1 MPIPTNK
8 DIAEVTYNGVA
19 IPLAESGGSDSVFD
33 VEYGVTTFAEIKD
46 ASDAGQICHMKIES
60 RVYYLVAINSSRAF
74 FLWTSHTSNRKYV
87 TCASDNVWSDETQSM
102 VQLADILDPDNYFST
117 DTVTGALQELGAA
130 KLNPTTKTS
139 AMTQAVGKDSNGAL
153 WTAPGGGSDSVF
165 VVEYDETSFEDIYDA
180 FQAGKICY
188 FDYLGERFY
197 AFKNTP
203 TNIVFI
209 YIYRGGIKKYAVCSS
224 STGWSEIKNDLQ
236 LLTENDMVT
245 EITAS
250 STDTEVPSAKAVY
263 DLVQSSGG
271 GGVSEV
277 FRVTYGSTPFADIYA
292 ALQNGKI
299 CVTEYIGNIY
309 YCCHYESQLIVF
321 KFSGDAGDQQ
331 LIMCN
336 PSNQWQLSNITL
348 GIDSITGLRTEFGY
362 IADAFGGVNDAI
374 SDKISCTDAQVASYG
389 YLKLSDLPV
398 WDGSVV

>member
-1 MPIPTNK
+1 MSIPANK
-8 DIAEVTYNGVA
+8 DIAEVTYNGVT
-19 IPLAESGGSDSVFD
+19 IPLVESGGSDSVFD

-165 VVEYDETSFEDIYDA
+165 VVEYDETSFADIYSA
-180 FQAGKICY
+180 LQAGKICY

-197 AFKNTP
+197 SFKCGVNS
-203 TNIVFI
+203 VFFF
-209 YIYRGGIKKYAVCSS
+209 YIYRGGIKKWAACSS
-224 STGWSEIKNDLQ
+224 STGWSEIKNDLR
-236 LLTENDMVT
+236 LLTENDIVT

-271 GGVSEV
+271 GGGVSEV
-277 FRVTYGSTPFADIYA
+277 FRVTYGTTPFADTYA
-292 ALQNGKI
+292 ALQSGKI
-299 CVTEYIGNIY
+299 CVTEWVGDMY
-309 YCCHYESQLIVF
+309 YCCHYDDDIIVF
-321 KFSGDAGDQQ
+321 KFSGNTGVQQ

-336 PSNQWQLSNITL
+336 PSNQWQLLNITL
-348 GIDSITGLRTEFGY
+348 GIDSITGLRAEFGMF
-362 IADAFGGVNDAI
+362 AEALDG
-374 SDKISCTDAQVASYG
+374 KISCTDTQVASYG